1 MDYQGI
7 GMILAFLLM
16 TGGIIYV
23 ITARATAPK
32 TAPAL
37 EIKEE

>member
-7 GMILAFLLM
+7 GMLLVLALIM
-16 TGGIIYV
+16 GGVIY
-23 ITARATAPK
+23 TFTSRATASK

>member
-7 GMILAFLLM
+7 GMLLVLALIM
-16 TGGIIYV
+16 GGVIY
-23 ITARATAPK
+23 TFTSRATAPK